1 MTTLAHAFARRLAR
15 WAASLLL
22 LTTAAL
28 LAEPP
33 QPAPLADGERIV
45 CFGDSITH
53 GGSYILYAQL
63 FCDLRRPGSNI
74 TFLNAGIS
82 GDSAGGGVGRW
93 GHDVAPMKPDRVLV
107 MFGMND
113 VGRHNY
119 ANNLPNDKQQAGRK
133 RSLENYE
140 NNQRR
145 LAEML
150 LQAGKTPILITPSPY
165 DQYGTAPT
173 APNLVACNDPGLA
186 ACAAIVRRLA
196 AEKNLATVEFHRPMT
211 ALLQAHPEMKLCGND
226 RVHPGNEGHLLMAAL
241 LLQALQADATVAD
254 VTLDGAQARIAAVR
268 NATVSDLRRQG
279 RGLAFRYAPHALPFP
294 VSAEYRKVDAIFP
307 LTDTL
312 NREVVRIT
320 GLPDGTYVLKANGK
334 RLADVTAAQLAA
346 GVNLAL
352 LDTPS
357 QAKAKEADR
366 LMRELRPIVSQL
378 RNIPYMNLTVR
389 RRKGNPDDQADS
401 FRVLD
406 EWIAEREKAKDAHLN
421 YYRWVVRSYKEQR
434 PKLAEREARVSE
446 LRRQMAAIRPEA
458 YELVVE

>member
-1 MTTLAHAFARRLAR
+1 MTMLTHAFARWLTH
-15 WAASLLL
+15 WTASLFLMM
-22 LTTAAL
+22 TAAL
-28 LAEPP
+28 LAQPR
-33 QPAPLADGERIV
+33 PAPRADGERIV

-63 FCDLRRPGSNI
+63 FSDLRRPGSGI

-82 GDSAGGGVGRW
+82 GDSAGGGLGRW
-93 GHDVAPMKPDRVLV
+93 SHDVAPMNPDRVLV

-113 VGRHNY
+113 VGRNNY
-119 ANNLPNDKQQAGRK
+119 ASTQPTDRQQAARK

-140 NNQRR
+140 KNQRR

-186 ACAAIVRRLA
+186 DCAAIVRRLA
-196 AEKNLATVEFHRPMT
+196 AEKNLATIEFHRPMT
-211 ALLQAHPEMKLCGND
+211 SLLQSHPEQKLCGND

-241 LLQALQADATVAD
+241 LLQAFQADATVAD
-254 VTLDGAQARIAAVR
+254 VTLDASRASVTAVR

-294 VSAEYRKVDAIFP
+294 ISSEYRKVDAIFP

-312 NREVVRIT
+312 NREFLRIP

-334 RLADVTAAQLAA
+334 RLADVTAAQLSA
-346 GVNLAL
+346 GINLAL

-366 LMRELRPIVSQL
+366 LMREMRPIVSQL
-378 RNIPYMNLTVR
+378 RNIPYMNRTVR

-434 PKLAEREARVSE
+434 PKLAEREARVAE
-446 LRRQMAAIRPEA
+446 LRRQMAAIRPDAFEIA
-458 YELVVE
+458 VE